1 MTAIRIT
8 LCGNNKGYCYAVVTG
23 YTNIGNNTTNHKAF
37 ITVTVIL
44 EQKQEE
50 KKKGTSMLSVCISG
64 QANEA
69 ENVKV
74 TGNDG
79 QVQRLLRPVGQ

>member
-1 MTAIRIT
+1 MLLLLVIQISGIT
-8 LCGNNKGYCYAVVTG
+8 PQTDSNTRAKTG
-23 YTNIGNNTTNHKAF
+23 G
-37 ITVTVIL
+37 
-44 EQKQEE
+44 E
-50 KKKGTSMLSVCISG
+50 KKGTSMLSVCISG